1 MIAQNCGRIA
11 RRTAVVRKETHPPTP
26 PPSPPMPTK
35 IGPSLDARSKWV
47 SSTAYRSLNDAPLG
61 ASQLSGTSSQCSLP
75 AAAEERL
82 PKSSVRRPPPRR
94 RAGRSSR
101 GGSEGGRAGAA
112 MDGLGTASDGL
123 QLSVTSPLAATLA
136 PLPQSHCGLPAQFA
150 RVTHAGVAFRFTVT
164 LVNVRP
170 DAAGMRS
177 QCVSTLM
184 FSLTSIA

>member
-1 MIAQNCGRIA
+1 
-11 RRTAVVRKETHPPTP
+11 
-26 PPSPPMPTK
+26 MPTK
-35 IGPSLDARSKWV
+35 IGPSSDARSKCV

-75 AAAEERL
+75 AAEERL
-82 PKSSVRRPPPRR
+82 PKSSARRPPPRR

-101 GGSEGGRAGAA
+101 GASEGGSAVADASQLVAA
-112 MDGLGTASDGL
+112 TDGL

-136 PLPQSHCGLPAQFA
+136 PLPQSHCGFPAQFA

-170 DAAGMRS
+170 VAAGMRS

>member
-1 MIAQNCGRIA
+1 M
-11 RRTAVVRKETHPPTP
+11 RKETHEPTP

-47 SSTAYRSLNDAPLG
+47 SSTAYRSRNDAPLG

-101 GGSEGGRAGAA
+101 GGSEGGSAGAA
-112 MDGLGTASDGL
+112 TDAS

-136 PLPQSHCGLPAQFA
+136 PLPQSHCGFPAQLA

-170 DAAGMRS
+170 VAAGMRS

>member
-1 MIAQNCGRIA
+1 
-11 RRTAVVRKETHPPTP
+11 
-26 PPSPPMPTK
+26 MPTK

-61 ASQLSGTSSQCSLP
+61 ASQLSGTSSQCSFP
-75 AAAEERL
+75 AAEERL
-82 PKSSVRRPPPRR
+82 PKSSARRPPPRR
-94 RAGRSSR
+94 RAGRISR
-101 GGSEGGRAGAA
+101 GGSEGGSAVAA
-112 MDGLGTASDGL
+112 IDGL

-136 PLPQSHCGLPAQFA
+136 PLPQSHCGFPAQFA

-170 DAAGMRS
+170 VAAGMRS

>member
-1 MIAQNCGRIA
+1 
-11 RRTAVVRKETHPPTP
+11 
-26 PPSPPMPTK
+26 MPTK

-75 AAAEERL
+75 AAEERL

-101 GGSEGGRAGAA
+101 GGSEGGSAVAA
-112 MDGLGTASDGL
+112 TDGL

-136 PLPQSHCGLPAQFA
+136 PLPQSHCGFPAQFA

-170 DAAGMRS
+170 VAAGMRS

-184 FSLTSIA
+184 FSFTSIA